1 MPGVTESSRID
12 TVLHALGLGGL
23 DWATATPMSGRNN
36 NWLGDTAGGRR
47 VFVKQLVGTEAEIT
61 NGFRRTEAFYR
72 TRRPATLRTTTLIG
86 LDERAGVQVFE
97 SLPGARSG
105 QQAMADN
112 DFGHALATEAG
123 AAVGALHSV
132 EPAFLAGLEPSLP
145 LLPQENPLL
154 GLTEEL
160 FYDSSLGQLEAW
172 RLVQQDS
179 VITDA
184 LGRLEDGPGIG
195 VAKVPVHGDLR
206 LDQFL
211 VARDRLYLTD
221 WEMFQLA
228 DPARDVGGFVGE
240 WLYHAIVGLLTER
253 TRAAGRPLPPPT
265 VVLAP
270 DRPPW
275 RQARPGVAA
284 FWRAYCA
291 ARPELSRDIA
301 ARAPL
306 YVAWH
311 LLERMLID
319 AQPRTRLDGTALT
332 MFRMA
337 RTILLRHHDFAS
349 VLGLE
354 PC

>member
-12 TVLHALGLGGL
+12 TVLHALDLGGL
-23 DWATATPMSGRNN
+23 IWSAATTMSGRNN
-36 NWLGDTAGGRR
+36 NWLGDTACGRR

-72 TRRPATLRTTTLIG
+72 TPRPAPLRTTTLIG
-86 LDERAGVQVFE
+86 LDERVGVQVFDG
-97 SLPGARSG
+97 LPEARSG
-105 QQAMADN
+105 QEVMAAK
-112 DFGHALATEAG
+112 DFGHALAAEAG
-123 AAVGALHSV
+123 AALGALHS
-132 EPAFLAGLEPSLP
+132 AGSTCLAELEPSLP
-145 LLPQENPLL
+145 PLPQENPLL

-172 RLVQQDS
+172 RLVQQDG

-184 LGRLEDGPGIG
+184 LGRLEDGAGNA
-195 VAKVPVHGDLR
+195 VKVPVHGDVR

-211 VARDRLYLTD
+211 VSRDRLYLTD
-221 WEMFQLA
+221 WEMYQLA

-240 WLYHAIVGLLTER
+240 WLYHTIVDLLRER
-253 TRAAGRPLPPPT
+253 TRAAGRLLPPPT

-275 RQARPGVAA
+275 TRARPGVAA
-284 FWRAYCA
+284 FWRAYRA
-291 ARPELSRDIA
+291 AQPDLSRDVA

-319 AQPRTRLDGTALT
+319 AQPRTALDGTALT
-332 MFRMA
+332 LFRMA
-337 RTILLRHHDFAS
+337 RTILLRHSDFTS
-349 VLGLE
+349 ILGFD